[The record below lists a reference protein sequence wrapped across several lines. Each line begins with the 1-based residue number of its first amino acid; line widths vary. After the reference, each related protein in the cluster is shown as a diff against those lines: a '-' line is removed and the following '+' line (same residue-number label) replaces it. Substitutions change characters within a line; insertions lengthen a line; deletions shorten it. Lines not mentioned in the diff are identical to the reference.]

1 MDAMRDTTGIAAEH
15 NPKKQIVNY
24 LISFVIVFLAA
35 ANGIFTYSGA
45 YLYLEEHL
53 YAILFAAAVQF
64 AIAVSLVALPHVHG
78 IGKLALGVVY
88 TAALVLST
96 ISAYTYIYN
105 TSLPGQNT
113 VYSVDTGM
121 KARITTELSDI
132 LAAEQAHLR
141 DAQAAM
147 DERKRL
153 MDEESRNGGRSG
165 LGPGKGSEY
174 YRKQDDWQ
182 AAREQYDIAKT
193 NFTALRQQLNSVNQ
207 TLANSGEGA
216 VRDSLLV
223 ELSKLRS
230 FSNTETTRDAL
241 TGVMKNDLGS
251 LQNPVDRALATL
263 LEPSD
268 YTIPVIVALIW
279 AAVFDLV
286 ALFLG
291 IVRYYIL
298 NPGRSI
304 FESIYEGILGFAM
317 FVMRLFH
324 IRKEAAYRFAKE
336 PGYQQ
341 HKHEIPLNSPE
352 IQSFAT
358 TLMVGSQ
365 MASEDDN
372 DPAEPLRTL
381 IGYIQPL
388 DIEQEEQQVGIPFE
402 WVADEPRLKTLLAM
416 LMQNGVL
423 LYKREL
429 ECYVLNPAENMSQK
443 VMVFL
448 RMGMKGSP
456 EGFTPAAFLL
466 ARNSDRLSV

>member
-1 MDAMRDTTGIAAEH
+1 
-15 NPKKQIVNY
+15 
-24 LISFVIVFLAA
+24 
-35 ANGIFTYSGA
+35 
-45 YLYLEEHL
+45 
-53 YAILFAAAVQF
+53 
-64 AIAVSLVALPHVHG
+64 
-78 IGKLALGVVY
+78 
-88 TAALVLST
+88 
-96 ISAYTYIYN
+96 
-105 TSLPGQNT
+105 
-113 VYSVDTGM
+113 
-121 KARITTELSDI
+121 
-132 LAAEQAHLR
+132 
-141 DAQAAM
+141 
-147 DERKRL
+147 
-153 MDEESRNGGRSG
+153 
-165 LGPGKGSEY
+165 
-174 YRKQDDWQ
+174 
-182 AAREQYDIAKT
+182 
-193 NFTALRQQLNSVNQ
+193 
-207 TLANSGEGA
+207 
-216 VRDSLLV
+216 
-223 ELSKLRS
+223 
-230 FSNTETTRDAL
+230 
-241 TGVMKNDLGS
+241 
-251 LQNPVDRALATL
+251 
-263 LEPSD
+263 
-268 YTIPVIVALIW
+268 VIVALIW

-402 WVADEPRLKTLLAM
+402 WVADEPRLKTLLAV

-429 ECYVLNPAENMSQK
+429 ECYVLNSAEDMSQK

-466 ARNSDRLSV
+466 EREADRLSV